1 MEKNSKGLGLVLGSK
16 KVNERIKELQEVC
29 NTYAK
34 NKEILKT
41 LAMELY
47 TQRKFYVE
55 MLTSIPNELSHID
68 NLPFWCNQDIEELL
82 LQIKDFQ
89 LAVEYEKSPGEFA
102 EITDGTGRTAKII
115 GLPNNEKEIAK
126 LGPTEAMAIATTIG
140 TTSTGTTTIALSGV
154 AATNAALAWLVGGTV
169 AAGGVSVAGR
179 SIALGLFGPI
189 GWAIAGLGTISGI
202 FVARFK
208 NKSKITEVEK
218 HLDIIKHDNE
228 NLEPKL
234 QHLYEL
240 IARSDSNCNNRLMV
254 SLKWLY
260 GIQPKD
266 YQQWD
271 DNKKHEL
278 ERLINAASNT
288 VQLINERV

>member
-1 MEKNSKGLGLVLGSK
+1 MEKNVKGLGSVFGSK
-16 KVNERIKELQEVC
+16 VVNERIKELREVC
-29 NTYAK
+29 NIYAK
-34 NKEILKT
+34 NQEILKA
-41 LAMELY
+41 LAVELY
-47 TQRKFYVE
+47 TKRKSYVE

-68 NLPFWCNQDIEELL
+68 NLPVWCNQDIEELL
-82 LQIKDFQ
+82 QQIKDFQ
-89 LAVEYEKSPGEFA
+89 LAMEYEKSPSEFA

-115 GLPNNEKEIAK
+115 GSPDNEKEIAK
-126 LGPTEAMAIATTIG
+126 LGSTEAMAIATTIG
-140 TTSTGTTTIALSGV
+140 TTSTGTTNSALTGA

-169 AAGGVSVAGR
+169 AAGGVSVAGS
-179 SIALGLFGPI
+179 SIVLGLFGPI
-189 GWAIAGLGTISGI
+189 GWVIAGLGTISGI

-208 NKSKITEVEK
+208 NKSKIIEVEK
-218 HLDIIKHDNE
+218 HLDIIKHDND

-240 IARSDSNCNNRLMV
+240 ITRSENNCNNRLWV

-260 GIQPKD
+260 GVRPND

-271 DNKKHEL
+271 DNQKHEL